1 MSSYEQDI
9 DIEVDRLIL
18 RGLNMTPE
26 RGERLR
32 ALVEAELQKKMAQ
45 EGLPES
51 FISGEMIDR
60 ERESIELPDLDDDRR
75 IASSVAERIAESLRR
90 SG

>member
-9 DIEVDRLIL
+9 DIEVERLIL

-45 EGLPES
+45 EVLPES
-51 FISGEMIDR
+51 LIGGELSEQDRRSID
-60 ERESIELPDLDDDRR
+60 LPDFNDDRWL
-75 IASSVAERIAESLRR
+75 ASSVAERIAEGLHRD
-90 SG
+90 G